1 MDKIGVLIGSEISG
15 GLYHKG
21 RMLRKI
27 PNRWYIF
34 IYRIGDFRMIEIDR

>member
-1 MDKIGVLIGSEISG
+1 MNKIGVLIGSEISE

-21 RMLRKI
+21 RMLREI
-27 PNRWYIF
+27 PKRWYIL